1 MDNIYMCPYCNKK
14 YNSKNAWCSHKGKCK
29 LNSNYAE
36 KLKKPKKPR
45 SDKGKP
51 LSEEHKDKI
60 KKGVQR
66 AISEGKKYDGSFW
79 RGKKHTE
86 EEKKKIS
93 EGMKKAIKEGRA
105 TGWHKRKAGSQSYP
119 EKWMSIVIKNEFND
133 KNYQDELHVGKY
145 RLDFAWPHKM
155 RYIEIDGRQHEDIER
170 KESDIKKDAFCKSL
184 GWTGMRVS
192 WSYICQNTQKAILEM
207 KDFIDNGTLS
217 LIAWENPKEKLRKD
231 IAARKVQH
239 QKDNDERKNLI
250 LNSGIDFQS
259 FGWLEKVANLL
270 GISHIQAK
278 RWILRNMP
286 GFYERSKHR

>member
-1 MDNIYMCPYCNKK
+1 
-14 YNSKNAWCSHKGKCK
+14 
-29 LNSNYAE
+29 
-36 KLKKPKKPR
+36 
-45 SDKGKP
+45 
-51 LSEEHKDKI
+51 
-60 KKGVQR
+60 
-66 AISEGKKYDGSFW
+66 
-79 RGKKHTE
+79 
-86 EEKKKIS
+86 
-93 EGMKKAIKEGRA
+93 
-105 TGWHKRKAGSQSYP
+105 
-119 EKWMSIVIKNEFND
+119 MSVAIKNEFND

-170 KESDIKKDAFCKSL
+170 KGSDIKKDAFCKSL

-270 GISHIQAK
+270 GYIAYTS
-278 RWILRNMP
+278 
-286 GFYERSKHR
+286 